1 MGEEYKNIEVFPAN
15 KELRESF
22 GRFLKFCFNR
32 EDIKLLVCLENM
44 LNKENQREFI
54 EKFKD
59 MLKDI
64 KSTYVLFVRFS
75 DKNITG
81 ASVLLREILL
91 ENWDIWR
98 VCGRASFCYIL
109 MNLLGGKKDE

>member
-44 LNKENQREFI
+44 LNKENQRKFI
-54 EKFKD
+54 EQFIDKQP
-59 MLKDI
+59 
-64 KSTYVLFVRFS
+64 TYVLFVRFS

>member
-1 MGEEYKNIEVFPAN
+1 MGEEYKNVIIFPEN
-15 KELRESF
+15 EEIRRSF
-22 GRFLKFCFNR
+22 ERFLKFYFNR
-32 EDIKLLVCLENM
+32 KKINLLVCLENM